1 MKKWLWGFFQFV
13 KVKIY
18 GRDLRDVVMATKYVR
33 VQGIRFRLKKLD
45 PTAILDGSQVML
57 QSFGL
62 YEKKKPEN
70 LEDQKPNMD
79 KIKSHFRDMF
89 MASVIEPK
97 LFRKKEDADAENGIF
112 VDYLFTEW
120 ELANDLYEAIVA
132 FSYGKKKLI
141 PSASRVR
148 RSFN

>member
-1 MKKWLWGFFQFV
+1 MKKWLWAIFQFI
-13 KVKIY
+13 KVQLY
-18 GRDLRDVVMATKYVR
+18 GRELRDVVMATKYVR
-33 VQGIRFRLKKLD
+33 VHGIRFCLKKLD
-45 PTAILDGSQVML
+45 PTAVLDGSQVML

-62 YEKKKPEN
+62 YEKKKPET

-79 KIKSHFRDMF
+79 KIKAHFRDMF

-97 LFRKKEDADAENGIF
+97 LFRKKEDADEANGIF

-141 PSASRVR
+141 PSASRAR